1 MIETPPRIL
10 VVEDVALIRTI
21 YDITFAEVKAA
32 VAPDLVVEFAVD
44 GREAIERMARTPP
57 IDLLLLDLYLPVLNG
72 FEVLEFVREN
82 EALRGVKIAVVS
94 SRGSAY
100 RTLAESLGIDAFL
113 EKPARFEA
121 LKSMV
126 TKLLGPR
133 LSAPAS

>member
-57 IDLLLLDLYLPVLNG
+57 IDLLLLDLFMPGVDGLEVGKAARASTTNKDTRILIFTASDKTEASRAMQSLGASGVIAKPVEIEDLIKKA
-72 FEVLEFVREN
+72 
-82 EALRGVKIAVVS
+82 EALFKG
-94 SRGSAY
+94 
-100 RTLAESLGIDAFL
+100 
-113 EKPARFEA
+113 
-121 LKSMV
+121 
-126 TKLLGPR
+126 
-133 LSAPAS
+133 